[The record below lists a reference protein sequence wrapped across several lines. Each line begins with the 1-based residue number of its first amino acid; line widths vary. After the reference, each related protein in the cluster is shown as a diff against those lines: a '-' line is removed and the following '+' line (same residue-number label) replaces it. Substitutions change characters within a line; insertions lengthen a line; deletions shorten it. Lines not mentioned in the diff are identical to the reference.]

1 MKIVDKLAKDYE
13 KKVIS
18 KCRYAEDTEI
28 AFICVDFKAGYQAAI
43 DQLKLMQHCESRS
56 CYEKHGYEFKSMQDF
71 CEHLEREIE
80 DACIP

>member
-43 DQLKLMQHCESRS
+43 DQIKEMHHAEMAT
-56 CYEKHGYEFKSMQDF
+56 EIIDK
-71 CEHLEREIE
+71 LEREVE
-80 DACIP
+80 DEQ